1 MPFKGPAEFIKRVSV
16 DPTARSHCFFH
27 LSPDTVKKL
36 KAEANEEIAA
46 AGADD
51 AKISSLQ
58 AVSAHLWRSITRARK
73 PHPQTPAVHV
83 ILVGYRSNKLL
94 SLHPVPRSY
103 TGNACGAAGR
113 FTTAE
118 ELTNKGLGAA
128 ALLLNKQIAAF
139 SEEEVYKEVENW
151 GENPKICYLDYD
163 NGMMMYTGGS
173 PRFDVFGCD
182 FGWGR
187 PVAMRTG
194 RWNVAEGTVGVYRGA
209 EEGSLEVDVHLAKE
223 TMSALLKDEEFV
235 KTVCLSPH

>member
-1 MPFKGPAEFIKRVSV
+1 HSLPLLGAQVTELTDGVFIVISFNHVAGDGFTCCPAEFIKRVSV
-16 DPTARSHCFFH
+16 DPAARSHYFFH
-27 LSPDTVKKL
+27 LSSDTVKKL
-36 KAEANEEIAA
+36 KAEANEEIAG

-73 PHPQTPAVHV
+73 PHPQTPAVH
-83 ILVGYRSNKLL
+83 
-94 SLHPVPRSY
+94 
-103 TGNACGAAGR
+103 
-113 FTTAE
+113 
-118 ELTNKGLGAA
+118 LTNKGLGAA

-139 SEEEVYKEVENW
+139 SKEEVYNEVENW
-151 GENPKICYLDYD
+151 GGNPKIRYLDYD

-194 RWNVAEGTVGVYRGA
+194 RWNVAEGTVGVYLGA
-209 EEGSLEVDVHLAKE
+209 EEGSLELDVHLAKE
-223 TMSALLKDEEFV
+223 TMSALLKDEEFM